1 MACSI
6 LQWPI
11 SGSAQQIDRRPE
23 GGLIRPIVYDFRN
36 SVWHVAHEWMLKL
49 LQHRIGDE
57 RVIRLIAR
65 MLKGGIPEDGLVQAT
80 EEGTP
85 QGSILSPLLS
95 NICLGLL
102 LQFQDD
108 GAVFVGLQAGR
119 MLHQIGKFPLK
130 SKLPLYRELGLATW
144 YELCALQSQWV
155 E

>member
-23 GGLIRPIVYDFRN
+23 GGLIRPIVDDFRN
-36 SVWHVAHEWMLKL
+36 SVRHVAHEWMLKL

-85 QGSILSPLLS
+85 QGSILTPLLS

-119 MLHQIGKFPLK
+119 MLRQIGKFPLK
-130 SKLPLYRELGLATW
+130 SKLP
-144 YELCALQSQWV
+144 C
-155 E
+155 

>member
-1 MACSI
+1 MRTKLRLRVGNFFLS
-6 LQWPI
+6 
-11 SGSAQQIDRRPE
+11 
-23 GGLIRPIVYDFRN
+23 N
-36 SVWHVAHEWMLKL
+36 HLKL

-119 MLHQIGKFPLK
+119 MLRQIGKFPLK
-130 SKLPLYRELGLATW
+130 SKLP
-144 YELCALQSQWV
+144 C
-155 E
+155 

>member
-11 SGSAQQIDRRPE
+11 SGSAQHIDRRPE
-23 GGLIRPIVYDFRN
+23 GELIRPIVYGFRN
-36 SVWHVAHEWMLKL
+36 SVRHVAHGWMLKL

-57 RVIRLIAR
+57 RFIRLIAR

-102 LQFQDD
+102 LQI
-108 GAVFVGLQAGR
+108 LR
-119 MLHQIGKFPLK
+119 
-130 SKLPLYRELGLATW
+130 
-144 YELCALQSQWV
+144 
-155 E
+155 